1 MYIHIYHIYITNKSC
16 WNLKNVNE
24 KFKSKK
30 IFLWLHI
37 GLPQQLEEIY
47 KDAVQ
52 SIIVDN
58 EITFSSSA
66 RTCDYETCTFC
77 DENHGHIIIR
87 DLRLTKLRSLLI
99 LSKGP
104 N

>member
-1 MYIHIYHIYITNKSC
+1 MYVHIYHIYIANNSGG
-16 WNLKNVNE
+16 NLKNVNE
-24 KFKSKK
+24 KFRPKK

-52 SIIVDN
+52 SIIVDDEN
-58 EITFSSSA
+58 TFSSSG
-66 RTCDYETCTFC
+66 RTCDCETCTFC

-87 DLRLTKLRSLLI
+87 DLRLT
-99 LSKGP
+99 
-104 N
+104 

>member
-1 MYIHIYHIYITNKSC
+1 MYVHIYHIYITNKSC

-24 KFKSKK
+24 KFRPKK

-52 SIIVDN
+52 SIIVDG
-58 EITFSSSA
+58 
-66 RTCDYETCTFC
+66 RTCDCERCTFC

-87 DLRLTKLRSLLI
+87 DLRLT
-99 LSKGP
+99 
-104 N
+104 